1 MLTMLNLKNRRNF
14 NQLYL
19 YLLEEFLLSFLVA
32 FLFFFFI
39 FFINQ
44 LLVMAEEIFAK
55 KVPFWDVLRFVIYS
69 LPSIIALAFPFG
81 SLVGCLM
88 AVGRLSSDNEILAFK
103 AAGIPLFRVLLP
115 LLVMGVFLSLISFV
129 MNDYFLPLGNIRLG
143 RMYRQILYSNPG
155 IELEPYSV
163 RRFEN
168 ITLITGD
175 VKDRTIENMVIIDKN
190 SDNQKRII
198 RARRALLTE
207 SRAQRGV
214 VSFRLEDVSTH
225 VPASSGQDRYEYTT
239 SSAMVYNILLKD
251 INISLINPGP
261 REKSSLDVWREIQ
274 VMESK
279 LAQKQEGQVG
289 DVARAWLDVRAQVRR
304 AQDFPEQGRI
314 STESWQSIAGSF
326 DLFRKQNLKIVRDRN
341 LQLYRLEF
349 YKKFSVPFSCLFFV
363 LFAFPVGLYARRSG
377 RSVGFGLGLLMS
389 AVYWGLLFTG
399 HNLGIRLELSP
410 FLAMWFPN
418 IFVLALG
425 SIALAAR
432 LRR

>member
-1 MLTMLNLKNRRNF
+1 MFIPSPKRRYWRV
-14 NQLYL
+14 YL

-55 KVPFWDVLRFVIYS
+55 KVPFWDVILFIIYS

-88 AVGRLSSDNEILAFK
+88 AVGRLSSDNEVLAFK
-103 AAGIPLFRVLLP
+103 ASGVPLSRILLP
-115 LLVMGVFLSLISFV
+115 LMVMGLLLSLASFV

-155 IELEPYSV
+155 VELEPYSV

-168 ITLITGD
+168 ITLITGN
-175 VKDRTIENMVIIDKN
+175 VYERTIENMVIIDKN

-198 RARRALLTE
+198 RARRAFLTE
-207 SRAQRGV
+207 SRAQQGV

-225 VPASSGQDRYEYTT
+225 VPATGGHDRYEYTT
-239 SSAMVYNILLKD
+239 AASMIYNILLKN
-251 INISLINPGP
+251 INISLISPGP
-261 REKSSLDVWREIQ
+261 REKSSLDVWREIKEMEGKLLEKQ
-274 VMESK
+274 VS
-279 LAQKQEGQVG
+279 QT
-289 DVARAWLDVRAQVRR
+289 VAVAEAWQNVRSAMRH
-304 AQDFPEQGRI
+304 AQDFHEEDRI
-314 STESWQSIAGSF
+314 SAASWQKIAGSY
-326 DLFRKQNLKIVRDRN
+326 DLYAKQNLKIVRDRN

-363 LFAFPVGLYARRSG
+363 LFAFPVGLYARKSG

-418 IFVLALG
+418 IFVLVLG
-425 SIALAAR
+425 SAALTAR
-432 LRR
+432 MYR

>member
-1 MLTMLNLKNRRNF
+1 MFTLSFNRR
-14 NQLYL
+14 YRRISL

-55 KVPFWDVLRFVIYS
+55 KVPFWDVILFVFYS
-69 LPSIIALAFPFG
+69 MPSIIALAFPFG

-88 AVGRLSSDNEILAFK
+88 AVGRLSSDNEVLAFK
-103 AAGIPLFRVLLP
+103 AAGVPLSRILLPILVLGVLLS
-115 LLVMGVFLSLISFV
+115 LVSFV

-143 RMYRQILYSNPG
+143 QMYRQILYSNPG
-155 IELEPYSV
+155 FELEPYSV
-163 RRFEN
+163 RRFEK
-168 ITLITGD
+168 ITIITGD
-175 VKDRTIENMVIIDKN
+175 VHERTIENMVIIDTN

-198 RARRALLTE
+198 RARRAFLVE
-207 SRAQRGV
+207 NRAQRGV
-214 VSFRLEDVSTH
+214 VSLQLEDVATH
-225 VPASSGQDRYEYTT
+225 VPVGGAQDRYEYTT
-239 SSAMVYNILLKD
+239 SSSMIYNILLKN

-261 REKSSLDVWREIQ
+261 REKSSLDVWREIKG
-274 VMESK
+274 MESK
-279 LAQKQEGQVG
+279 LLEKQESQLAA
-289 DVARAWLDVRAQVRR
+289 VAEAWQNVRAAMRH
-304 AQDFPEQGRI
+304 AQDFQEEDGI
-314 STESWQSIAGSF
+314 SAGSWQTIANSY
-326 DLFRKQNLKIVRDRN
+326 DLYKKQNLNIVKDRN

-349 YKKFSVPFSCLFFV
+349 YKKFSVPFSCVFFV
-363 LFAFPVGLYARRSG
+363 LFAFPVGLFARRSG

-389 AVYWGLLFTG
+389 AFYWGLLFTG

-418 IFVLALG
+418 IFVLVLG
-425 SIALAAR
+425 TIALAAR

>member
-1 MLTMLNLKNRRNF
+1 MFILRARRRF
-14 NQLYL
+14 SRVYL

-55 KVPFWDVLRFVIYS
+55 KVPFWDVIRFVIYS

-103 AAGIPLFRVLLP
+103 AAGVPLIRILTP
-115 LLVMGVFLSLISFV
+115 LLVMGLLLSLVSFV
-129 MNDYFLPLGNIRLG
+129 TNDYFLPLGNIRLG

-155 IELEPYSV
+155 VELEPYSV

-168 ITLITGD
+168 ITLITGA
-175 VKDRTIENMVIIDKN
+175 VHERTIENMVIIDKN
-190 SDNQKRII
+190 ADNQNRII
-198 RARRALLTE
+198 RARRAFLTE

-225 VPASSGQDRYEYTT
+225 VPATAGQDRYEYTT
-239 SSAMVYNILLKD
+239 SGSMIYNILLKN

-261 REKSSLDVWREIQ
+261 REKSSLDVWREIRA
-274 VMESK
+274 MEGR
-279 LAQKQEGQVG
+279 LEEKQESQLAA
-289 DVARAWLDVRAQVRR
+289 VAEAWQNVRARMRQAR
-304 AQDFPEQGRI
+304 DFSEGGRI
-314 STESWQSIAGSF
+314 SLKSWQDIADGF
-326 DLFRKQNLKIVRDRN
+326 DLYRKQNLKIVRDRN

-349 YKKFSVPFSCLFFV
+349 YKKFSVPFSCVFFV
-363 LFAFPVGLYARRSG
+363 LFAFPVGLFARKSG

-418 IFVLALG
+418 LFVLALG
-425 SIALAAR
+425 IAALAAR